1 MAIGAG
7 GSSGVKA
14 YEAAVRR
21 SFSSPTNNT
30 SNVRSVPSGF
40 KSEDRGGRTRTLSKD
55 AYNTVKDAFNY
66 AQRIGSPMTMDQLS
80 DQYKQYNVKYDRP
93 AVFRENYGDVVNAV
107 GTPLAST
114 YYQDPSGNER
124 FFTAAPPTMGQL
136 FGDMGRAL
144 VGGYNTYIPQSQAT
158 MGPYGL
164 PVGPEGSMPVSTG
177 GFIQRQPGLLQ
188 SIANAGMNYL
198 GSGGMLGSILGMFKS
213 TREK

>member
-21 SFSSPTNNT
+21 SFSSPTNT
-30 SNVRSVPSGF
+30 SNVRSVPSSF
-40 KSEDRGGRTRTLSKD
+40 KESDKGGRTKTLSKD
-55 AYNTVKDAFNY
+55 AYNTVRDAFNY
-66 AQRIGSPMTMDQLS
+66 AQSIGSPMTMQDLS
-80 DQYKQYNVKYDRP
+80 NQYKQYNVKYDRP

-114 YYQDPSGNER
+114 YYKDPSGAER

-136 FGDMGRAL
+136 FGDIGRGL
-144 VGGYNTYIPQSQAT
+144 FSGYNTYVPPDQSTTYGIPQGA
-158 MGPYGL
+158 
-164 PVGPEGSMPVSTG
+164 MPVTTG
-177 GFIQRQPGLLQ
+177 GYIQRQPGLFQNL
-188 SIANAGMNYL
+188 ANAGMDYL

-213 TREK
+213 TKEK